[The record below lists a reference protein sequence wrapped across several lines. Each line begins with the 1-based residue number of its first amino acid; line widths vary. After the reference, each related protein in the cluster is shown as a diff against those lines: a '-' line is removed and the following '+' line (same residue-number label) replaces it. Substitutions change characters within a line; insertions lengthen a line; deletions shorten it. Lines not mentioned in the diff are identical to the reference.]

1 MTDPKLPD
9 LPSPCDDAIAKAQVN
24 GNGARMRT
32 DVELTG
38 QYLLTV
44 VDDSNERWSRPEWVS
59 FTITKMACLFLVVGG
74 VWLYFKT
81 DLPDEA
87 KVLAS
92 SLSMAA
98 GFRLIEQSAGA
109 ANKRPNGGGNG
120 K

>member
-1 MTDPKLPD
+1 MTTDPKLPD
-9 LPSPCDDAIAKAQVN
+9 LPKPAN
-24 GNGARMRT
+24 GNGGARMKT
-32 DVELTG
+32 DLEVTG
-38 QYLLTV
+38 KYLLTV
-44 VDDSNERWSRPEWVS
+44 VDDSNERWSKPEWVAWS
-59 FTITKMACLFLVVGG
+59 ITKLMCLFLVCGG

-98 GFRLIEQSAGA
+98 GFKLIDSATHA
-109 ANKRPNGGGNG
+109 SNKRPNGGNG

>member
-9 LPSPCDDAIAKAQVN
+9 LPDSCKQAVAN

-44 VDDSNERWSRPEWVS
+44 VDDSNERWSRPEWVT
-59 FTITKMACLFLVVGG
+59 FTVTRLACLFLVCGG
-74 VWLYFKT
+74 VWLYFRT

-98 GFRLIEQSAGA
+98 GFRLIETSGQA
-109 ANKRPNGGGNG
+109 ANKRPNGSNG

>member
-1 MTDPKLPD
+1 MTDPQLPNLSD
-9 LPSPCDDAIAKAQVN
+9 SCKQAIAANGN

-59 FTITKMACLFLVVGG
+59 FTVTKLACLFLVVGG

-98 GFRLIEQSAGA
+98 GFKLIETGAQA
-109 ANKRPNGGGNG
+109 ANKRPNGSNG

>member
-9 LPSPCDDAIAKAQVN
+9 LPDPCQQAMAQTNGN
-24 GNGARMRT
+24 GNGARMKT

-44 VDDSNERWSRPEWVS
+44 VDDSNERWSKPEWVS
-59 FTITKMACLFLVVGG
+59 YTVTKVACLFLLCGG
-74 VWLYFKT
+74 VWMYFKA

-98 GFRLIEQSAGA
+98 GFRLIEQSSGA
-109 ANKRPNGGGNG
+109 ANKRPNGGNG

>member
-1 MTDPKLPD
+1 MSDPKLPD
-9 LPSPCDDAIAKAQVN
+9 IPDHCKSAMSQTN
-24 GNGARMRT
+24 GNGARMKT

-44 VDDSNERWSRPEWVS
+44 VDDSNERWSRPEWVA
-59 FTITKMACLFLVVGG
+59 FTVTRLACLFLLCGG
-74 VWLYFKT
+74 VWIYFRS
-81 DLPDEA
+81 DIPDEA

-98 GFRLIEQSAGA
+98 GFKLIEGTAQAN
-109 ANKRPNGGGNG
+109 NKRPGGGNG